1 MLENVPLQLSTK
13 IRHKG
18 KVVLIPDFI
27 QDELKDMY
35 NFNNDFLVKTMD
47 YGIPQMRKRNIFLLV
62 RKDLNFSWNFPKPKN
77 KILNLRE
84 ALKNVPSIDPC
95 LREGAEET
103 LKLFPEFEKKRKI
116 GIKFSK
122 WHYPPRHA
130 KRHVE
135 WMMKTPS
142 GKTAFDNKYYFPQK
156 ENGKKI
162 SGHYNHYRRHSWNKP
177 SRSLTQN
184 NGVISSLAC
193 VHPDIV

>member
-62 RKDLNFSWNFPKPKN
+62 RKDLNFVWNFPKPIN
-77 KILNLRE
+77 KVLNLRE
-84 ALKNVPSIDPC
+84 ALKNVPSIDPY

-103 LKLFPEFEKKRKI
+103 LKLFPEFEKKEK
-116 GIKFSK
+116 
-122 WHYPPRHA
+122 
-130 KRHVE
+130 
-135 WMMKTPS
+135 
-142 GKTAFDNKYYFPQK
+142 
-156 ENGKKI
+156 
-162 SGHYNHYRRHSWNKP
+162 
-177 SRSLTQN
+177 
-184 NGVISSLAC
+184 
-193 VHPDIV
+193 